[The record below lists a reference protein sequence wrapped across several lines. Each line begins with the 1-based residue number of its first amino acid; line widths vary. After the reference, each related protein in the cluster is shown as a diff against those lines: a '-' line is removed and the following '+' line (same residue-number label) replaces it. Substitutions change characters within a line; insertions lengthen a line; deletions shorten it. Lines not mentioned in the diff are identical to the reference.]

1 MRTALRL
8 LVDHLGPALIIGGL
22 ASWWFQDWRLIG
34 IALLTGWL
42 IDTDHLVDF
51 AYFLLHRKP
60 GAFDRSM
67 LTTGAYF
74 RLNGKV
80 IVPLHSWELALLWAL
95 AWSWAGEIGIAV
107 TGSLAWMAH
116 LFYDQISYR
125 VTPLGYF
132 FSYRAKHR
140 FAHAGFCSK

>member
-1 MRTALRL
+1 MRAALRL
-8 LVDHLGPALIIGGL
+8 LVEHLGPALIIGGL

-34 IALLTGWL
+34 VALLTGWL
-42 IDTDHLVDF
+42 IDADHLVDF
-51 AYFLLHRKP
+51 AYFLRHRKP

-95 AWSWAGEIGIAV
+95 AWGWAGEIGIAA
-107 TGSLAWMAH
+107 TGSAAWMAH
-116 LFYDQISYR
+116 LLHDQISYR